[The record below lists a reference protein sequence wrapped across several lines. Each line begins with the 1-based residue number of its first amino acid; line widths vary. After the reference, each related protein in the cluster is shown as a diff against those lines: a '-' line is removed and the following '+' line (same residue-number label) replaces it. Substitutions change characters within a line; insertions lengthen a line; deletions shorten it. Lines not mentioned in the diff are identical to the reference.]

1 MLNGVIFNYR
11 HGYRKKNGKMESE
24 WSWNHFN
31 TQLEAETDSET
42 LLTCSAWKD
51 DWK

>member
-1 MLNGVIFNYR
+1 MATEKKMVKWKVSGVGIIL
-11 HGYRKKNGKMESE
+11 
-24 WSWNHFN
+24 